1 MADLVLW
8 KPAFFG
14 VKPELIIKGGF
25 IAAAVMG
32 DPNASIPAPQPVFYR
47 PMFGGFSQ
55 AIGQTACH
63 FVSAL
68 SLTEGDLARHGFS
81 RPLLPV
87 RGCRHLTKTDM
98 HWNNYLPRLRVDAE
112 TYEVSIDGERVS
124 CEPAQRLSLAQRYFL
139 F

>member
-32 DPNASIPAPQPVFYR
+32 DPNASIPTPQPMLYR
-47 PMFGGFSQ
+47 PMFGSFGQ
-55 AIGQTACH
+55 ARRRIACH
-63 FVSAL
+63 FVSGL
-68 SLTEGDLARHGFS
+68 SLTQGNIAQHGLTK
-81 RPLLPV
+81 PLLPV
-87 RGCRHLTKTDM
+87 QGCRQLTKKDM
-98 HWNNYLPRLRVDAE
+98 RWNDYLPRLHVDPE
-112 TYEVSIDGERVS
+112 TYEVSIDGERVT
-124 CEPAQRLSLAQRYFL
+124 CDPAQTLPLAQRYFL

>member
-1 MADLVLW
+1 LVLW

-25 IAAAVMG
+25 IAAAAMG
-32 DPNASIPAPQPVFYR
+32 DPNASIPTPQPVFYR
-47 PMFGGFSQ
+47 PMFGGYGQ
-55 AIGQTACH
+55 AISRIACH

-68 SLTEGDLARHGFS
+68 SLTEGKLGRQGLS
-81 RPLLPV
+81 KPLLPV
-87 RGCRHLTKTDM
+87 QGCRQLTKTDM
-98 HWNNYLPRLRVDAE
+98 RGNDYLPRLHVNPD

-124 CEPAQRLSLAQRYFL
+124 CEAAQRLPLAQRYFL